1 MECAGR
7 GLAFW
12 SYQSTQEIIYQ
23 EYLAKSLTDKFGNV
37 NAQMDKIIH
46 DANAEIDSLTQKIT
60 QLHMEQ
66 ENLKT
71 ENTKLAIAF
80 REKSR
85 KHQQTQELYDRL
97 KRKEMTAATQS
108 AAFDSVDEALQSVS
122 NRQDPQRLVNQLHA
136 RISPL
141 RQHQDVYNVE
151 DAFRAS
157 HRNEGN
163 ENAAAGR
170 MMPPPLQN
178 SRPPFD
184 NETFQQ
190 QNDVSDTPFGH
201 RTRLGSMFLP
211 SRQQVPG
218 SVRATT
224 ANAPATS
231 HTQTPSQR
239 HPMLNL
245 NSGTATRPSVSGYG
259 MSAGLKI
266 GRQQGAGLHPYGRG
280 TDHQLG
286 GNMFGN
292 ASHGYDNA
300 GGMH

>member
-46 DANAEIDSLTQKIT
+46 DANAEIDNLTQKIT

-66 ENLKT
+66 DSLKT

-80 REKSR
+80 RDKSR

-122 NRQDPQRLVNQLHA
+122 NRQDPEGLVNQFHA
-136 RISPL
+136 GISPL
-141 RQHQDVYNVE
+141 RQHQDAYNTG
-151 DAFRAS
+151 DGFRAS
-157 HRNEGN
+157 HRNDGN
-163 ENAAAGR
+163 ENTAAGR
-170 MMPPPLQN
+170 MMPPPLQHPG
-178 SRPPFD
+178 PPF
-184 NETFQQ
+184 ESGPFRQ
-190 QNDVSDTPFGH
+190 QNDASNTPFGH

-218 SVRATT
+218 PVRAAAT
-224 ANAPATS
+224 NVPATS

-239 HPMLNL
+239 RPMLNM
-245 NSGTATRPSVSGYG
+245 NSATIIRPSVSGYG

-266 GRQQGAGLHPYGRG
+266 GRQQGTQTYFETIMAVAI
-280 TDHQLG
+280 
-286 GNMFGN
+286 N
-292 ASHGYDNA
+292 AD
-300 GGMH
+300 

>member
-1 MECAGR
+1 
-7 GLAFW
+7 
-12 SYQSTQEIIYQ
+12 
-23 EYLAKSLTDKFGNV
+23 
-37 NAQMDKIIH
+37 
-46 DANAEIDSLTQKIT
+46 
-60 QLHMEQ
+60 MEQ

-190 QNDVSDTPFGH
+190 RKYSI
-201 RTRLGSMFLP
+201 RTDNPIQSYCTQR
-211 SRQQVPG
+211 
-218 SVRATT
+218 TT
-224 ANAPATS
+224 
-231 HTQTPSQR
+231 
-239 HPMLNL
+239 
-245 NSGTATRPSVSGYG
+245 
-259 MSAGLKI
+259 
-266 GRQQGAGLHPYGRG
+266 
-280 TDHQLG
+280 
-286 GNMFGN
+286 
-292 ASHGYDNA
+292 
-300 GGMH
+300 

>member
-60 QLHMEQ
+60 QLHIEQ
-66 ENLKT
+66 DNLKT

-80 REKSR
+80 RDKSR

-122 NRQDPQRLVNQLHA
+122 NRQDPEGLVHQFHA
-136 RISPL
+136 GISPF
-141 RQHQDVYNVE
+141 RQHQDGYNVG
-151 DAFRAS
+151 DGFRAS
-157 HRNEGN
+157 LPNNGG
-163 ENAAAGR
+163 ENAASVQ
-170 MMPPPLQN
+170 MVPPPLQR
-178 SRPPFD
+178 SRPPFESEPFRQH
-184 NETFQQ
+184 N
-190 QNDVSDTPFGH
+190 NVSNTPFGH
-201 RTRLGSMFLP
+201 RTRLGSMFPP

-218 SVRATT
+218 SGRAATT
-224 ANAPATS
+224 NVPATS

-239 HPMLNL
+239 HSMLSMN
-245 NSGTATRPSVSGYG
+245 NTTIPRSSVSGYG

-266 GRQQGAGLHPYGRG
+266 GRQQGTQTFFKSMTTVGIN
-280 TDHQLG
+280 TDLLRKVLV
-286 GNMFGN
+286 
-292 ASHGYDNA
+292 
-300 GGMH
+300 

>member
-66 ENLKT
+66 DNLKT

-80 REKSR
+80 RDKSR

-97 KRKEMTAATQS
+97 KRKEMTATTQS

-122 NRQDPQRLVNQLHA
+122 NRQNPEGLVNQFHA
-136 RISPL
+136 GISPL
-141 RQHQDVYNVE
+141 RQHQDGYNIGGG
-151 DAFRAS
+151 FRAS
-157 HRNEGN
+157 HRNDGHED
-163 ENAAAGR
+163 AAAGR
-170 MMPPPLQN
+170 MMPPPLQH
-178 SRPPFD
+178 SRPPFE
-184 NETFQQ
+184 NEPFRQ
-190 QNDVSDTPFGH
+190 QNDESNTPFGH

-218 SVRATT
+218 SIRATT
-224 ANAPATS
+224 TNAPATS

-239 HPMLNL
+239 HPIFNMN
-245 NSGTATRPSVSGYG
+245 NTTITRPSVSGYG

-266 GRQQGAGLHPYGRG
+266 GRQQGPRLNPYGRG
-280 TDHQLG
+280 TDHEVG

-292 ASHGYDNA
+292 GLHGYGNT
-300 GGMH
+300 GSMH